1 MKNVIF
7 MGAGASKADGA
18 PVQNEI
24 FNKFFE
30 MCECEKD
37 LWSPKEGESFEVGTI
52 EGGFAWNAYC
62 HYRNEEDLVKSF
74 LEIYFG
80 DITSKVYP
88 TFEEVLALIDIS
100 MQRKELF
107 LVDKR
112 FDLNKFRNIIIETIK
127 KTIEYYQT
135 KSEHNY
141 CDKLVE
147 KLLHL
152 NKLNET
158 IFVTT
163 NYDLLLEKAIY
174 HAGQEIDFGF
184 EFTNNEKAVKLY
196 KIHGSLNWFQC
207 PICNKIYFEQC
218 NCNKC
223 KIRTS
228 PIIIPPSFFKSYQ
241 NKYLS
246 KIWELT
252 EDAFSQADKIIFC
265 GYSFPDADIYIK
277 YLLKRGEFLGE
288 KHTYYIVNNYDG
300 KSKDDINKEIERY
313 KRFLK
318 DKTNIHY
325 TSYSFEMFASDP
337 TIIIE

>member
-7 MGAGASKADGA
+7 IGAGASKADGT

-24 FNKFFE
+24 FDKFFE
-30 MCECEKD
+30 MCEYEKD
-37 LWSPKEGESFEVGTI
+37 SWSPKDGESFEVGTI
-52 EGGFAWNAYC
+52 EGDYVWKAYC
-62 HYRNEEDLVKSF
+62 HYCNEEDLVKGF
-74 LEIYFG
+74 LETYFG
-80 DITSKVYP
+80 DITNMVYP
-88 TFEEVLALIDIS
+88 TFEEALALIDIS
-100 MQRKELF
+100 MQRNELF
-107 LVDKR
+107 LDDKR
-112 FDLNKFRNIIIETIK
+112 FDLIGFRNILIETIK
-127 KTIEYYQT
+127 KTIEYYQA
-135 KSEHNY
+135 KSDCNY
-141 CDKLVE
+141 CNNLVK
-147 KLLHL
+147 KLLEM

-174 HAGQEIDFGF
+174 HAGRDVDFGF
-184 EFTNNEKAVKLY
+184 GNTRDEKAVKLY

-207 PICNKIYFEQC
+207 PICNKIYFEEC
-218 NCNKC
+218 NCHKC
-223 KIRTS
+223 KIKTL
-228 PIIIPPSFFKSYQ
+228 PIIVPPSFFKSYQ

-252 EDAFSQADKIIFC
+252 EESFSEADKIIFC

-277 YLLKRGEFLGE
+277 YLLKRGEFLGK

-300 KSKDDINKEIERY
+300 KSKDDIDKEINRY

-318 DKTNIHY
+318 DKTNIYY
-325 TSYSFEMFASDP
+325 TNYSFEMFASDP